1 MKLNI
6 RTKLLLVFMSVFT
19 VFLLGVFLWF
29 QQFSTQ
35 QMMSELQQNL
45 IVSADTAASMIDA
58 DQHTRLHE
66 NGESYDVDYQEISE
80 ILELVRDSNP
90 RLITAYT
97 AVKSSNGDP
106 NELIFVVEAEEDVL
120 GEPYTSTSPEMIQA
134 FDGPIADASLRTD
147 EYGTTLSGYAPIVD
161 EVGNTVAIVGV
172 DMNAEDVLAMQA
184 RLRNTSLL
192 VFLVAFASM
201 FIVVILVSGAITKPL
216 MKITNAAHVLENDQ
230 PYDPKQLESLT
241 HGKDELGVL
250 AHVFNEMAEKVYKRQ
265 EKLKQEVA
273 QLRIEIDQAKREKQ
287 VSEIVDSEF
296 FQDLKTK
303 SKAMRKQHSSDEKKE

>member
-1 MKLNI
+1 MKINI

-29 QQFSTQ
+29 QRFSTQ
-35 QMMSELQQNL
+35 QMMNELQQNL
-45 IVSADTAASMIDA
+45 IVSADTAASMINA
-58 DQHTRLHE
+58 DQHTRLIE
-66 NGESYDVDYQEISE
+66 SGESYDADYLEISE

-97 AVKSSNGDP
+97 AVKSSSGDP

-161 EVGNTVAIVGV
+161 EAGNTVAIVGV
-172 DMNAEDVLAMQA
+172 DMDASDILAMQ
-184 RLRNTSLL
+184 RSVRTVSIV
-192 VFLVAFASM
+192 VFLITLAGVFAAAT
-201 FIVVILVSGAITKPL
+201 ITSGAITKSL
-216 MKITNAAHVLENDQ
+216 TRITDAARDLENDQ
-230 PYDPKQLESLT
+230 PYNPTLLDDLAK
-241 HGKDELGVL
+241 GRDEIGIL
-250 AHVFNEMAEKVYKRQ
+250 AHVFDEMAEKVYKRQ

-273 QLRIEIDQAKREKQ
+273 ALRIEIDQAKREKQ
-287 VSEIVDSEF
+287 VSDIVETDF
-296 FQDLKTK
+296 FKDLKAK
-303 SKAMRKQHSSDEKKE
+303 STAMRKSNAEEKKKK

>member
-1 MKLNI
+1 MRLTI

-35 QMMSELQQNL
+35 QMMNELQQNL
-45 IVSADTAASMIDA
+45 IVSAGTAASMIDA
-58 DQHTRLHE
+58 DQHTRLFE
-66 NGESYDVDYQEISE
+66 SGESYDADYQEISE

-97 AVKSSNGDP
+97 AVKSSSGDP

-147 EYGTTLSGYAPIVD
+147 EYGTTLSGYAPIMD
-161 EVGNTVAIVGV
+161 EAGNTVAIVGV
-172 DMNAEDVLAMQA
+172 DMDASDILAMQ
-184 RLRNTSLL
+184 RSVRTVSIV
-192 VFLVAFASM
+192 VFLITFAGV
-201 FIVVILVSGAITKPL
+201 FAAATVTSGAITKSL
-216 MKITNAAHVLENDQ
+216 TRITDAARDLENDQ
-230 PYDPKQLESLT
+230 PYNPTLLDDLAT
-241 HGKDELGVL
+241 GKDEIGIL
-250 AHVFNEMAEKVYKRQ
+250 AHVFDEMAEKVYKRQ

-273 QLRIEIDQAKREKQ
+273 ALRIEIDQAKREKQ
-287 VSEIVDSEF
+287 VSDIVETDF
-296 FQDLKTK
+296 FKDLKAK
-303 SKAMRKQHSSDEKKE
+303 STAMRKSNAEEEKKK